1 MLIKILVV
9 LTDGRVLE
17 CQDTE
22 EMGVL
27 EHMIDLTDKHD
38 FTNTVW
44 ITKEGFAE
52 LKSKKETLRWIREEY

>member
-9 LTDGRVLE
+9 LPDGRVLE

-22 EMGVL
+22 EIGVL

-38 FTNTVW
+38 FTKTVW

>member
-9 LTDGRVLE
+9 LPDGRVLE

-22 EMGVL
+22 EIGVL

-38 FTNTVW
+38 FTSTVW
-44 ITKEGFAE
+44 ISNTGFAE